1 MCQTKEGQVYYI
13 FKRNFVSNR
22 PCIARGLILWSEGE
36 MLSTER
42 KQYKSLLID
51 KDSWKKL
58 KQIALEEEKTLI
70 QVIRDLLILREQ
82 THRSS

>member
-1 MCQTKEGQVYYI
+1 MAV
-13 FKRNFVSNR
+13 
-22 PCIARGLILWSEGE
+22 
-36 MLSTER
+36 ER

-70 QVIRDLLILREQ
+70 QVIRDLLVLREQ
-82 THRSS
+82 SRQ

>member
-1 MCQTKEGQVYYI
+1 
-13 FKRNFVSNR
+13 
-22 PCIARGLILWSEGE
+22 